1 MDDRHLVKEKAN
13 KMGFGNFIL
22 KNAIREK
29 VSHKWHMTF
38 LHRDIMINK
47 HLMI

>member
-22 KNAIREK
+22 KTAIREK
-29 VSHKWHMTF
+29 VSHK
-38 LHRDIMINK
+38 
-47 HLMI
+47 